1 MGTEQTGPQGPDS
14 LLSTSEAAR
23 LAGVTPS
30 TMKRWADEGIVECER
45 TAGGHRRF
53 RRSALNRLFRQS
65 SEPEESAIP
74 GDQWVTALVEGAHHT
89 TVSRLFELRQQE
101 GSWSGAADALRP
113 VLTALGD
120 AWRSG
125 SITVAEEHLATECF
139 LRAIAQV
146 CLSLPTR
153 RNPKRALLAT
163 AEGESHELGL
173 RLAELCL
180 RERQWRSVWLGN
192 NTPTDSLIEHIESAA
207 LDVAIVSAS
216 PWITTPEQLGEIA
229 ARLQA
234 VCVKRD
240 VTLVLAGEGSWPAA
254 ETIARVSTYQEFDRL
269 LTMMS

>member
-1 MGTEQTGPQGPDS
+1 
-14 LLSTSEAAR
+14 
-23 LAGVTPS
+23 
-30 TMKRWADEGIVECER
+30 MKRWADEGIIDCER

-53 RRSALNRLFRQS
+53 RRGALERLLRQVSAPVTHNVV
-65 SEPEESAIP
+65 
-74 GDQWVTALVEGAHHT
+74 GDQWVEALVEGAHHT

-113 VLTALGD
+113 VLTALGE

-153 RNPKRALLAT
+153 RDPRRALLAT
-163 AEGESHELGL
+163 AEGEAHELGL

-192 NTPTDSLIEHIESAA
+192 NTPTESLVEHIESAD
-207 LDVAIVSAS
+207 LDLVIVSAS
-216 PWITTPEQLGEIA
+216 PWIASPERLQEITS
-229 ARLQA
+229 RLQA
-234 VCVKRD
+234 VCTRRN
-240 VTLVLAGEGSWPAA
+240 VTLVLAGEGSWPTT
-254 ETIARVSTYQEFDRL
+254 ETAARVSTYREFDRL
-269 LTMMS
+269 LTMIA